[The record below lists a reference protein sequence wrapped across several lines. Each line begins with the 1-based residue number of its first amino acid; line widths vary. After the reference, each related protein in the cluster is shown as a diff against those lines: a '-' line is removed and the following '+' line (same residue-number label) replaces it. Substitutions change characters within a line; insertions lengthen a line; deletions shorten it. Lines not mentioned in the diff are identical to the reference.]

1 MWLKKECCAF
11 LLINVL
17 LPKKVAKLISSKIFH
32 YLEAQDNRSNK
43 TKFCQSTK
51 ISYSCKIF
59 MFLSIIYK
67 LLFMHY
73 FCIVGG
79 PSMTQG
85 NTPSLQRE
93 NHTHTHTL
101 QLHCLWQYQ
110 LNHTFPKQLIQKIY
124 WELHKI
130 QSQIKNRKED
140 HY

>member
-17 LPKKVAKLISSKIFH
+17 LPKKVAKLISSKIFR

-79 PSMTQG
+79 LSITQG

-93 NHTHTHTL
+93 KTHTHTL

>member
-1 MWLKKECCAF
+1 MWLNKECCAF

-17 LPKKVAKLISSKIFH
+17 LPEKVAKLISSKIFR
-32 YLEAQDNRSNK
+32 YLEAQDNRSHK
-43 TKFCQSTK
+43 TKVCQSTK

-79 PSMTQG
+79 PSITQG

-93 NHTHTHTL
+93 KTHTHTTTTL
-101 QLHCLWQYQ
+101 FMTIPIKSHISKTIDSKNLLRA
-110 LNHTFPKQLIQKIY
+110 
-124 WELHKI
+124 
-130 QSQIKNRKED
+130 SQNTKSNQE
-140 HY
+140 

>member
-17 LPKKVAKLISSKIFH
+17 LPKKVAKLISSKIFR

-93 NHTHTHTL
+93 NHTHTHT
-101 QLHCLWQYQ
+101 
-110 LNHTFPKQLIQKIY
+110 HTTTTLFMTIPIKSHISKTIDSKNL
-124 WELHKI
+124 LRA
-130 QSQIKNRKED
+130 SQNTKSNQE
-140 HY
+140 

>member
-17 LPKKVAKLISSKIFH
+17 LPKKVAKLISSKTFR

-93 NHTHTHTL
+93 KTHTHTTTTL
-101 QLHCLWQYQ
+101 FMTIPIKSHISKTIDSKNLLRA
-110 LNHTFPKQLIQKIY
+110 
-124 WELHKI
+124 
-130 QSQIKNRKED
+130 SQNTKSNQE
-140 HY
+140 

>member
-17 LPKKVAKLISSKIFH
+17 LPKKVAKLISSKIFR

-79 PSMTQG
+79 PSITQG

-93 NHTHTHTL
+93 KTHTHTTTTL
-101 QLHCLWQYQ
+101 FMTIPIKSHISKTIDSKNLLRA
-110 LNHTFPKQLIQKIY
+110 
-124 WELHKI
+124 
-130 QSQIKNRKED
+130 SQNTKSNQE
-140 HY
+140 

>member
-1 MWLKKECCAF
+1 MVKKECCAF

-17 LPKKVAKLISSKIFH
+17 LPEKIAKLISSKSFR

-43 TKFCQSTK
+43 TKVCQSTK

-79 PSMTQG
+79 LSITQG

-93 NHTHTHTL
+93 KTHTHTTTTL
-101 QLHCLWQYQ
+101 FMTIPIKSHISKTIDSKNLLRA
-110 LNHTFPKQLIQKIY
+110 
-124 WELHKI
+124 
-130 QSQIKNRKED
+130 SQNTKSNQE
-140 HY
+140 

>member
-1 MWLKKECCAF
+1 MVKKECCAF

-17 LPKKVAKLISSKIFH
+17 LPEKIAKLISSKSFR

-43 TKFCQSTK
+43 TKVCQSTK

-67 LLFMHY
+67 LLFMHN

-79 PSMTQG
+79 LSITQG

-93 NHTHTHTL
+93 KTHTHTL

>member
-1 MWLKKECCAF
+1 MVKKECCAF

-17 LPKKVAKLISSKIFH
+17 LPEKVAKLISSKIFR

-43 TKFCQSTK
+43 TKVCQSTK

-79 PSMTQG
+79 PSITQG

-93 NHTHTHTL
+93 KTHTHTTTTL
-101 QLHCLWQYQ
+101 FMTIPIKSHISKTIDSKNLLRA
-110 LNHTFPKQLIQKIY
+110 
-124 WELHKI
+124 
-130 QSQIKNRKED
+130 SQNTKSNQE
-140 HY
+140 

>member
-17 LPKKVAKLISSKIFH
+17 LPKKVAKLISSKIFR

-79 PSMTQG
+79 PSITQG

-93 NHTHTHTL
+93 NHTHTHTTTTL
-101 QLHCLWQYQ
+101 FMTIPIKSHISKTIDSKNLLRA
-110 LNHTFPKQLIQKIY
+110 
-124 WELHKI
+124 
-130 QSQIKNRKED
+130 SQNTKSNQE
-140 HY
+140 

>member
-1 MWLKKECCAF
+1 MVKKECCAF

-17 LPKKVAKLISSKIFH
+17 SYEKVAKWISSKIFR
-32 YLEAQDNRSNK
+32 YLEAQDNHSHK
-43 TKFCQSTK
+43 TKVCQSTK

-67 LLFMHY
+67 LLFMYY

-93 NHTHTHTL
+93 NHTHTHTTTTL
-101 QLHCLWQYQ
+101 FMTIPIKSHISKTIDSKNLLRA
-110 LNHTFPKQLIQKIY
+110 
-124 WELHKI
+124 
-130 QSQIKNRKED
+130 SQNTKSNQE
-140 HY
+140 

>member
-1 MWLKKECCAF
+1 MLSCLFTFCCLKKLQNWFPAKFSAILKHKIIVPTKQKFANLQKSHIPAKFSCF
-11 LLINVL
+11 SVSFIN
-17 LPKKVAKLISSKIFH
+17 SS
-32 YLEAQDNRSNK
+32 L
-43 TKFCQSTK
+43 
-51 ISYSCKIF
+51 
-59 MFLSIIYK
+59 
-67 LLFMHY
+67 
-73 FCIVGG
+73 CITFALWGG

-93 NHTHTHTL
+93 NHTHTHTHTHTL

-124 WELHKI
+124 WELHKT

>member
-1 MWLKKECCAF
+1 MVKKECCAF

-17 LPKKVAKLISSKIFH
+17 LPEKIAKLISSKSFR

-43 TKFCQSTK
+43 TKVCQSTK

-79 PSMTQG
+79 PSITQG

-93 NHTHTHTL
+93 KTHTHTTTTL
-101 QLHCLWQYQ
+101 FMTIPIKSHISKTIDSKNLLRA
-110 LNHTFPKQLIQKIY
+110 
-124 WELHKI
+124 
-130 QSQIKNRKED
+130 SQNTKSNQE
-140 HY
+140 